1 MFKNMKPLPKALI
14 IAAIVG
20 LPIGAYVKF
29 APSKPPVP
37 PAVEAVAPTAVPA
50 ESAQPVAVAP
60 VTVTPAPVAQ
70 VPAPRPAPANDA
82 GLNNLL
88 K

>member
-29 APSKPPVP
+29 APKSAPAPV
-37 PAVEAVAPTAVPA
+37 VEAVAPVAVPA

-60 VTVTPAPVAQ
+60 AQVAPAPIAQ
-70 VPAPRPAPANDA
+70 APAPRPAPANDA